1 MYLDSESKTRLT
13 SLNADRPFAES
24 VRRKTERTN
33 KMKKLIAIAAVALA
47 GLTFAAECSTC
58 NTCNT
63 CNTCGTPCGWGYRIK
78 VLLKT
83 TATNTQIK
91 QVNTCG
97 TCGTCATC
105 KEACYRKPTTKRFLG
120 YVFGHTGKTTC
131 STCTCNAWDRFNL
144 VLWNY
149 DTKAPVAVRRL
160 DVLQFNRFGQ
170 SEGSM
175 AEVAVRLSNQGIE
188 PFDLQFAGFG
198 EMGTRTDGTP
208 AIKSISGFCAGIIPA
223 LCKDNLKD
231 QCGNPIPGQAYRSRI
246 WTICREPLYSA
257 TTAAYGKWVM
267 AWDSA
272 IVNRINNGAIKF
284 WTPTE
289 GDDPDER
296 DGFEASAG
304 YTPARF
310 TRGAALFF
318 GAIDKE
324 IDTEADVPCYTATC
338 KAWLNH
344 FEELGE
350 SSGDDVEEGL
360 FWACDQTLVEVA
372 PEEDPS

>member
-1 MYLDSESKTRLT
+1 
-13 SLNADRPFAES
+13 
-24 VRRKTERTN
+24 
-33 KMKKLIAIAAVALA
+33 MKKLIAIAAVALA

-83 TATNTQIK
+83 TATNTQVK

-97 TCGTCATC
+97 TCGTCTTC
-105 KEACYRKPTTKRFLG
+105 KGACYRKPTTKRFLG

-160 DVLQFNRFGQ
+160 DVLQFNRFGE
-170 SEGSM
+170 SYGSM
-175 AEVAVRLSNQGIE
+175 AEVAVRLSNQVTE

-208 AIKSISGFCAGIIPA
+208 AIKSISGFCAGVIPA
-223 LCKDNLKD
+223 LCNDNLKD
-231 QCGNPIPGQAYRSRI
+231 QCGNPIPSQTYRSRI
-246 WTICREPLYSA
+246 WTICNTGLYSA

-284 WTPTE
+284 LAADDDE
-289 GDDPDER
+289 GEETDDER
-296 DGFEASAG
+296 VGFQAIGG
-304 YTPARF
+304 YIPSRF
-310 TRGAALFF
+310 GSNAALFF
-318 GAIDKE
+318 GAIDKT
-324 IDTEADVPCYTATC
+324 IDDEDEVTRYTATC
-338 KAWLNH
+338 KAWLRD
-344 FEELGE
+344 EELGE
-350 SSGDDVEEGL
+350 ASDDDVEEGL

>member
-1 MYLDSESKTRLT
+1 
-13 SLNADRPFAES
+13 
-24 VRRKTERTN
+24 
-33 KMKKLIAIAAVALA
+33 MKKLIAIAAVALTGA
-47 GLTFAAECSTC
+47 VFAATSTCSTC
-58 NTCNT
+58 NTCDT

-83 TATNTQIK
+83 TTTKSTVK

-105 KEACYRKPTTKRFLG
+105 KSACYRKPTTKRYLG

-131 STCTCNAWDRFNL
+131 TACTCNGWDRFNL

-149 DTKAPVAVRRL
+149 DTKVPVEVRRL
-160 DVLQFNRFGQ
+160 DVLQFNRFGE
-170 SEGSM
+170 SVGSM
-175 AEVAVRLSNQGIE
+175 AEVAVRLSNQVTE

-198 EMGTRTDGTP
+198 NMGTRTDGTP

-223 LCKDNLKD
+223 LCNDNLKD
-231 QCGNPIPGQAYRSRI
+231 QCGNPIASQSYRSRI
-246 WTICREPLYSA
+246 WTICGTPLYSA

-284 WTPTE
+284 MAAAP
-289 GDDPDER
+289 DDNDDEDAR
-296 DGFEASAG
+296 IGFEAIAG
-304 YTPARF
+304 YIPARF
-310 TRGAALFF
+310 TRAALFF
-318 GAIDKE
+318 GAIDKTIAGE
-324 IDTEADVPCYTATC
+324 DEDVPYYTATT
-338 KAWLNH
+338 KAWLNDV
-344 FEELGE
+344 ELGE
-350 SSGDDVEEGL
+350 ASDDEIEEGL
-360 FWACDQTLVEVA
+360 FWTCDQTLVEAA